1 MKGQL
6 YNPDFMILH
15 PEVYSELIG
24 LCTATL
30 KDGIEYGVTYKEYL
44 LLIKLD
50 MKTDKMTVEEFEKVL
65 LAIRI

>member
-1 MKGQL
+1 MKKQL

-30 KDGIEYGVTYKEYL
+30 KDGVEYGITYKEYQIL
-44 LLIKLD
+44 VGLN
-50 MKTDKMTVEEFEKVL
+50 MRTDKMTVEEFEKLL